1 MAHDQYSHELWSA
14 QEFDSRDDGDA
25 PRPGDRVSSG
35 RGRRAGSAPLRHGG
49 GLRAGARLHG
59 ALRPPGGG
67 RRRAAAARGG
77 APQVPSP
84 GPHLFAMGRRAASGA
99 PDPLRPREESR
110 PDAGPRA
117 RALHEPGDDR
127 DGSRQPAGAERE
139 PAPGDR
145 HRDRPADHARSRRRA
160 PGRGS
165 GGAHGAR
172 RRGGAGS
179 RRARAPARGDPA
191 QGAREGILLLPAGA
205 ERLGGVRASREGRHV
220 RLGRPDGRRLRIP
233 RGAAQSAAPA
243 HGLRPGQP
251 RVRIPPLARGQIG
264 GTEMPLKKILVGV
277 TLVAFLGSDFAFG
290 IAPALGQS
298 PGAGNG
304 QVPMPSLGGNSD
316 GFGRVLPGP
325 STTAPYQNAPQPQRE
340 PQTPYPTQ
348 RPVAPSS
355 ANICQP
361 GGGGRAY
368 QTVAVPRTRALETLV
383 PGPQQPATTVT
394 QVTVTQNA
402 PAQVTQSPSPTVG
415 QTQRLATVAEAQVP
429 EVEELS
435 RIEAAFNLDPV
446 RQLAVPMGLYQPAGG
461 QQFGGQ
467 QPGPQQQG
475 IQQIGLQQQAGAQSG
490 NQQPGGQ
497 PQQLLVSPYGAQGQ
511 AMLGPFGT
519 PLRQYGYSMFA
530 ANVSTFAPVDDIPV
544 GPDYVMGPGD
554 DVTINVWGAVDST
567 LVRTVDRNGRIVLP
581 KVGDLRIWGL
591 TFAQADRLIRDE
603 LARYFRGFQTSVTMG
618 RLRTVNV
625 YVVGEVC
632 QPGVYTLSSLSTV
645 TNGLFSAGGP
655 TKLGS
660 LREVRLIR
668 GGYQVARLDLYDF
681 LQRGDRTRDY
691 RLESGDTIF
700 VPPIGDVVAVAG
712 EVKRPAI
719 YEVRSDTRLADVV
732 TMAGGGTPTR
742 HLKPVQVVRA
752 LPSSERVTLGVDPT
766 GYYLKGDEASHPPG
780 HGRDLL
786 LIHRSDPR
794 IYK

>member
-49 GLRAGARLHG
+49 GLRAGGGLHG

-84 GPHLFAMGRRAASGA
+84 GPHLFAMGRRT
-99 PDPLRPREESR
+99 
-110 PDAGPRA
+110 AG
-117 RALHEPGDDR
+117 
-127 DGSRQPAGAERE
+127 
-139 PAPGDR
+139 
-145 HRDRPADHARSRRRA
+145 
-160 PGRGS
+160 
-165 GGAHGAR
+165 
-172 RRGGAGS
+172 
-179 RRARAPARGDPA
+179 
-191 QGAREGILLLPAGA
+191 GAREGILLLPAGA
-205 ERLGGVRASREGRHV
+205 ERLGGVRASREGGHV

-233 RGAAQSAAPA
+233 RGAAQSAAHA

-304 QVPMPSLGGNSD
+304 QAPMPSLGGNSD

-348 RPVAPSS
+348 RTVAPSR

-435 RIEAAFNLDPV
+435 RIE
-446 RQLAVPMGLYQPAGG
+446 
-461 QQFGGQ
+461 
-467 QPGPQQQG
+467 
-475 IQQIGLQQQAGAQSG
+475 
-490 NQQPGGQ
+490 
-497 PQQLLVSPYGAQGQ
+497 
-511 AMLGPFGT
+511 
-519 PLRQYGYSMFA
+519 
-530 ANVSTFAPVDDIPV
+530 
-544 GPDYVMGPGD
+544 
-554 DVTINVWGAVDST
+554 
-567 LVRTVDRNGRIVLP
+567 
-581 KVGDLRIWGL
+581 
-591 TFAQADRLIRDE
+591 
-603 LARYFRGFQTSVTMG
+603 
-618 RLRTVNV
+618 
-625 YVVGEVC
+625 
-632 QPGVYTLSSLSTV
+632 
-645 TNGLFSAGGP
+645 
-655 TKLGS
+655 
-660 LREVRLIR
+660 
-668 GGYQVARLDLYDF
+668 
-681 LQRGDRTRDY
+681 
-691 RLESGDTIF
+691 
-700 VPPIGDVVAVAG
+700 
-712 EVKRPAI
+712 
-719 YEVRSDTRLADVV
+719 
-732 TMAGGGTPTR
+732 
-742 HLKPVQVVRA
+742 
-752 LPSSERVTLGVDPT
+752 
-766 GYYLKGDEASHPPG
+766 
-780 HGRDLL
+780 
-786 LIHRSDPR
+786 
-794 IYK
+794 